1 MTTAQSASERL
12 PLFPL
17 QTVFYPGTLL
27 PLRIFET
34 RYLDMVS
41 TSLRAGQPF
50 GIVPIRRGREVGAPA
65 EFHAMGTL
73 ATITSFDRGDDG
85 LLQLVVEGGERFR
98 VTAHTV
104 MPDRLTLADL
114 VRVPAADDGVI
125 PEDLSYLRALLQ
137 EVYERNAAAVPYTA
151 PRWDSAL
158 WLAYRLGELLPL
170 PLPSRLAVLEAADGA
185 AALRLIDAALRAQG
199 ANPPPSMH

>member
-1 MTTAQSASERL
+1 MSTAETASERL

-17 QTVFYPGTLL
+17 QTVFFPGTLL

-41 TSLRAGQPF
+41 ACLRAGQPF
-50 GIVPIRRGREVGAPA
+50 GIVPIRRGREVGSAA

-73 ATITSFDRGDDG
+73 ASITSFDRGDDG
-85 LLQLVVEGGERFR
+85 LLHLMVEGSARFR

-104 MPDRLTLADL
+104 MPDRLTVGDL
-114 VRVPAADDGVI
+114 VRVPDATDGGI
-125 PEDLSYLRALLQ
+125 PQNLSYLRALLQ
-137 EVYERNAAAVPYTA
+137 EVYERNAGAIPYAA

-158 WLAYRLGELLPL
+158 WVAYRLGEVLPL
-170 PLPSRLAVLEAADGA
+170 PLPNRLAVLEAADGA
-185 AALRLIDAALRAQG
+185 SALGLIDAALRAQG
-199 ANPPPSMH
+199 ASPPPSMH

>member
-1 MTTAQSASERL
+1 MSNADATSERL

-41 TSLRAGQPF
+41 ASLRAGQPF
-50 GIVPIRRGREVGAPA
+50 GIVPIRRGREVGAAA

-73 ATITSFDRGDDG
+73 ASITSFDRGDDG
-85 LLQLVVEGGERFR
+85 LLHLVVEGGERFR
-98 VTAHTV
+98 VTAHQV
-104 MPDRLTLADL
+104 MPDRLTVADL
-114 VRVPAADDGVI
+114 VRLPPAADGSI

-137 EVYERNAAAVPYTA
+137 EVYERNAGAVPYAA

-170 PLPSRLAVLEAADGA
+170 PLPNRLAVLEAADGA

-199 ANPPPSMH
+199 ASPPPSMH